1 MQEHIE
7 LEVSLEKIM
16 ANIAQTIFAI
26 SDCNSDNKRDSLEKA
41 SMIKRGAPECQIEQ
55 ITEIYNKY
63 VTYLNYIKYKDK
75 IGNSID
81 DT

>member
-26 SDCNSDNKRDSLEKA
+26 SDCNSDNKRDSLECELQQLINLEEKA
-41 SMIKRGAPECQIEQ
+41 YKGDRNAVV
-55 ITEIYNKY
+55 EILNKE
-63 VTYLNYIKYKDK
+63 IKYE
-75 IGNSID
+75 
-81 DT
+81 